1 MSFLLTTY
9 DFRSPSGMHIF
20 HLANALTEQH
30 VNCVTYSI
38 DNADTVPRYGQPTF
52 RSYDQETSPY
62 NLAAEV
68 NFFTGRDHR
77 SLLDAARKLAHSGRG
92 YCSRFKRSLS
102 WLRSIALGPVLREIF

>member
-68 NFFTGRDHR
+68 FFFLPGETIVHCWTPRESSRIPAEGI
-77 SLLDAARKLAHSGRG
+77 AAV
-92 YCSRFKRSLS
+92 LS
-102 WLRSIALGPVLREIF
+102 AP